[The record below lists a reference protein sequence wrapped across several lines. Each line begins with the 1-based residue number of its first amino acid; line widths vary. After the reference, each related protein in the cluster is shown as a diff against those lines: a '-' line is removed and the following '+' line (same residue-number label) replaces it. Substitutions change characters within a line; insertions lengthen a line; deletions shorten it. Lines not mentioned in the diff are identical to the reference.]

1 MRFPASALTGIFLL
15 APLCGCGGAKPPP
28 ANAPDPAT
36 PRASAK
42 QAAPAKSAADSDEDA
57 DSDDAPNTMPSKCA
71 KKGGDV
77 CTPRSKFVDKLCSGD
92 YPDATLYMFS
102 KAAPWTHGYLTRKT
116 KAWNASGG
124 ASESG
129 WVAFDEEVVILRER
143 KADKNGMQVSG
154 AGGGYDALRW
164 DGSCVTLSKEEL
176 TLSKPPAPKA
186 TKVTFRFL
194 SDPMQ
199 QALRKDDAVT
209 KAYRARRK
217 YCKGATM
224 GEVSLKCV
232 KADKRL
238 SKEIVDYIRN
248 GGTLPVPQKI
258 P

>member
-28 ANAPDPAT
+28 AKAPDPAT
-36 PRASAK
+36 SAASAK
-42 QAAPAKSAADSDEDA
+42 HAAPAKDGDADDAKTEDA
-57 DSDDAPNTMPSKCA
+57 AATMPTKCA
-71 KKGGDV
+71 KAGDV
-77 CTPRSKFVDKLCSGD
+77 CTPPSKFVDKLCGGD

-124 ASESG
+124 ESESG

-164 DGSCVTLSKEEL
+164 DGSCVTLAKEEL
-176 TLSKPPAPKA
+176 TLRKPPAPKYA
-186 TKVTFRFL
+186 KVTYRDL
-194 SDPMQ
+194 EDPTQ
-199 QALRKDDAVT
+199 DALRKDDAVT

-232 KADKRL
+232 KADAKL
-238 SKEIVDYIRN
+238 SQSVVDYVRN

>member
-1 MRFPASALTGIFLL
+1 MRLPASLLTGVFLL

-28 ANAPDPAT
+28 AKAPDPDPAT
-36 PRASAK
+36 PAASAK
-42 QAAPAKSAADSDEDA
+42 QAGSSAKDA
-57 DSDDAPNTMPSKCA
+57 DSDADDDAPNSMPTRCA
-71 KKGGDV
+71 KAGDV
-77 CTPRSKFVDKLCSGD
+77 CTPRSKFVDRLCAGD
-92 YPDATLYMFS
+92 FPDATLYMFS
-102 KAAPWTHGYLTRKT
+102 KASPWTHGYLTRKT

-129 WVAFDEEVVILRER
+129 WVEFDEEVVIVRER

-186 TKVTFRFL
+186 SKVTFRFL
-194 SDPMQ
+194 SDPVQ
-199 QALRKDDAVT
+199 EALRKDDAVT

-232 KADKRL
+232 KADAKL
-238 SKEIVDYIRN
+238 SQVVVDYIRN